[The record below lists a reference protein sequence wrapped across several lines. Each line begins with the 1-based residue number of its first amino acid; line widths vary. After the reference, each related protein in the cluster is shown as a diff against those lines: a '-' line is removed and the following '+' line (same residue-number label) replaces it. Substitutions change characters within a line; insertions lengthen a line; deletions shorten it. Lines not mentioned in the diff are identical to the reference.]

1 MATSITDLRRIMTVA
16 DIASVDEQGLHG
28 PLEMSQTLCNIM
40 ENMKLSLP
48 ILIWGYKSHTQLFDI
63 SAYVN
68 GAIAG
73 AQIFPLCF
81 T

>member
-16 DIASVDEQGLHG
+16 DIASVDEQGFHG

-40 ENMKLSLP
+40 ENLKLSLP
-48 ILIWGYKSHTQLFDI
+48 ILIWGYKSHTQLLDI

-68 GAIAG
+68 GAISG
-73 AQIFPLCF
+73 AQIFSLCF